1 MAGKTECAACGTEI
15 VGEVKYTIHRDDFSE
30 GPQVPLCEPCGADDR
45 PTCEELWEAIR
56 VRMNASYGKGTV
68 SVS

>member
-15 VGEVKYTIHRDDFSE
+15 VGEVEHTIHRDGFSE
-30 GPQVPLCEPCGADDR
+30 GPEVPLCERCGAHEL
-45 PTCEELWEAIR
+45 PTCQDLWAAIR
-56 VRMNASYGKGTV
+56 VRMNVATAGDS